1 MATPRVGPLCGS
13 PTACGMRSRGAAVT
27 GPRPMVQARRR
38 RQAAA
43 LSGGTPKFIVTV
55 LFHMEKVT
63 AYVNHSRSRSGVVD
77 EAKPA
82 ELVQEI
88 VHALACRADKLG

>member
-1 MATPRVGPLCGS
+1 VRQSDRLWGEVPRAGCHRATSNGSSTPSTASSSPLG
-13 PTACGMRSRGAAVT
+13 RD
-27 GPRPMVQARRR
+27 
-38 RQAAA
+38 
-43 LSGGTPKFIVTV
+43 PKFIVTV